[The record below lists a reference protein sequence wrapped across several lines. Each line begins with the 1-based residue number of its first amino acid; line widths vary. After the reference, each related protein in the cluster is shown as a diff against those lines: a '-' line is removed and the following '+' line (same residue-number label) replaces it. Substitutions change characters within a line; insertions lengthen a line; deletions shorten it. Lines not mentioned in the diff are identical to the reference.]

1 MSVKA
6 RKLIRETLKAYQ
18 EEDGATEKGSHRDLV
33 TDLLHIASMKKA
45 YKGRDIHC
53 DILDEAWDMYQ
64 EERKTKEQDRIT
76 KIPVENLS
84 LHLHDEFEFEESRSY
99 LEERIKEARSA

>member
-1 MSVKA
+1 MSAKA
-6 RKLIRETLKAYQ
+6 KKLIRETLKAYQ
-18 EEDGATEKGSHRDLV
+18 EEDGATEKGSYRDLV
-33 TDLLHIASMKKA
+33 TDLLHIASMKKT

-53 DILDEAWDMYQ
+53 EILDEAWDMYL

-76 KIPVENLS
+76 KIPAKDLS

-99 LEERIKEARSA
+99 LEERIKEARKA